1 MNIWQ
6 FDIVEIFITYQQFK
20 LILTYI
26 LKQILEKLFK
36 VEKIKYIRV
45 LYTNTERRASNV
57 KRLKKNKLNS
67 QIRKIIAPLL
77 RSDRKRKKKIKKEGK
92 MN

>member
-45 LYTNTERRASNV
+45 LYTKTERRASNV
-57 KRLKKNKLNS
+57 NKLNS

-77 RSDRKRKKKIKKEGK
+77 RSDRKRKKKKKRRGK
-92 MN
+92 